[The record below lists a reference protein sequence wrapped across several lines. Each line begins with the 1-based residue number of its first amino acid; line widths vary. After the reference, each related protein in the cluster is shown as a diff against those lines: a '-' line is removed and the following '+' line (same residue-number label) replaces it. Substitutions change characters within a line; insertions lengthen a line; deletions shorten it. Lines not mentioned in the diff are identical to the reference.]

1 MESSVVTL
9 ALFPSFQHAYAAVL
23 RHVTENHEHV
33 NTARGNDSHEVIGA
47 SFRLTDPRQRALF
60 LTSRP
65 VNPVYHYAE
74 ALWYLGGLRTLDLI
88 GHYSSRRRADSRDG
102 KTIEGSSYGV
112 RIFAPRIDGS
122 PSAFDRALE
131 LLRAETDS
139 KRAYLPVFEAGDLD
153 EIGHPDLPCLV
164 GLQLLARDGCLHM
177 VTYMRANDANR
188 GMVCDVYSFTLIQE
202 FAAAQLGLRLGSY
215 THHVGSMHVG
225 VRDLERAHRVL
236 EETAASPKAEPLF
249 EAPMMPADTTWKHIR
264 TVLEHEE
271 LLRTNQVQH
280 TPADVAALDLPLY
293 WQRVLL
299 LFEAHRQI
307 VNCPADVIDQQV
319 LEALEPG
326 ARWQFERRWPTRVAT
341 GEVA

>member
-1 MESSVVTL
+1 MI
-9 ALFPSFQHAYAAVL
+9 APAAFPSFQCAYAAVL
-23 RHVTENHEHV
+23 RHVTENYTHV
-33 NTARGNDSHEVIGA
+33 NTARGNDSHEIIGA
-47 SFRLTDPRQRALF
+47 TFRLIDPRQRALH

-65 VNPVYHYAE
+65 VNPVYHHAE
-74 ALWYLGGLRTLDLI
+74 ALWYLGGLRNLDLI
-88 GHYSSRRRADSRDG
+88 GHYASRRRADSRDG
-102 KTIEGSSYGV
+102 TTIEGSSYGA
-112 RIFAPRIDGS
+112 RIFAPRPDGA

-131 LLRAETDS
+131 LLRAEKDS

-164 GLQLLARDGCLHM
+164 GLQLLARDGYLHM

-188 GMVCDVYSFTLIQE
+188 GLVCDVYSFTLIQE
-202 FAAAQLGLRLGSY
+202 FAAALLGLRLGSY

-225 VRDLERAHRVL
+225 IRDLERAGRVL
-236 EETAASPKAEPLF
+236 AETAAGPVAAAPLF
-249 EAPMMPADTTWKHIR
+249 PAPVMPADTSWRHIR

-271 LLRTNQVQH
+271 LLRTNQVRY
-280 TPADVAALDLPLY
+280 TRADVAALDLPRY

-299 LFEAHRQI
+299 LFEAHRQL
-307 VNCPADVIDQQV
+307 VTCPADPVDQQV

-341 GEVA
+341 GVIA

>member
-1 MESSVVTL
+1 MI
-9 ALFPSFQHAYAAVL
+9 APPAFPTFQRAYAAVL
-23 RHVTENHEHV
+23 QHVTEHYEFV
-33 NTARGNDSHEVIGA
+33 NLARGNDSHEIIGA
-47 SFRLTDPRQRALF
+47 SFRLIDPRQRALY

-74 ALWYLGGLRTLDLI
+74 ALWYLGGMRNLDLI
-88 GHYSSRRRADSRDG
+88 GHYASRRRADSRDG
-102 KTIEGSSYGV
+102 TTIEGSSYGA
-112 RIFAPRIDGS
+112 RLFAPRPDGA

-131 LLRAETDS
+131 LLRAEKDS

-164 GLQLLARDGCLHM
+164 GLQLLARDGYLHM

-202 FAAAQLGLRLGSY
+202 FAAAQLGLRLGDY

-225 VRDLERAHRVL
+225 VRDLARAAGVL
-236 EETAASPKAEPLF
+236 EETAAGPEAAPLF
-249 EAPMMPADTTWKHIR
+249 PAPVMPRNTTWTHIR

-271 LLRTNQVQH
+271 LLRTNQAQY
-280 TPADVAALDLPLY
+280 TPADVAGLDLPRY

-307 VNCPADVIDQQV
+307 VNCPADPIDQQ
-319 LEALEPG
+319 LLDALEPG
-326 ARWQFERRWPTRVAT
+326 ARWQIERRWPTRVAA
-341 GEVA
+341 GEIA

>member
-1 MESSVVTL
+1 MIAPAVFL
-9 ALFPSFQHAYAAVL
+9 SFQHAYAAVL
-23 RHVTENHEHV
+23 RHVTENNEHV
-33 NTARGNDSHEVIGA
+33 NTARGNDSHEVLGA

-74 ALWYLGGLRTLDLI
+74 ALWYLGGLRNLDLI
-88 GHYSSRRRADSRDG
+88 GHYASRRRADSRDG
-102 KTIEGSSYGV
+102 TTIEGSAYGA
-112 RIFAPRIDGS
+112 RIFAARPDGA
-122 PSAFDRALE
+122 PSEFDRALE
-131 LLRAETDS
+131 LLKAEKDS
-139 KRAYLPVFEAGDLD
+139 KRAYLPVFEARDLD

-164 GLQLLARDGCLHM
+164 GLQLLARDGYLHM
-177 VTYMRANDANR
+177 IAYMRANDANR

-225 VRDLERAHRVL
+225 VRDLERAGRVL
-236 EETAASPKAEPLF
+236 EETAASPRAMPLF
-249 EAPMMPADTTWKHIR
+249 AAPVMPAHTTWKHIR

-271 LLRTNQVQH
+271 LLRTNQVQY
-280 TPADVAALDLPLY
+280 TPADIAGLDLPLY
-293 WQRVLL
+293 WRRVLL
-299 LFEAHRQI
+299 LFEAHRQV
-307 VNCPADVIDQQV
+307 VNCPTEPVDRQL

-341 GEVA
+341 EEVR